1 MLRTIRSN
9 EALLGLLIATAIS
22 MSGQGIISP
31 VLPLYAQTFQVNIV
45 MVGMAVSAFGLA
57 RLFLGLP
64 AGLAADRYG
73 RHHLLVLGAGL
84 FAVANVAAG
93 LAGDFWLLIACRLL
107 AGAGS
112 SVFLTTGRV
121 VIADLSTPA
130 NRGRLMAYYELSF
143 VLGIS
148 LGPAIG
154 GFAAELFGYAS
165 PFFLVGGLSTIG
177 ALWTH
182 FRVPE
187 TRPAEPASSSPR
199 PALRPSFFFY
209 PPLFGVGLVAL
220 AVFFTR
226 TGSRQGIL
234 PLVGAAAGLTP
245 SQIGLIYTGVL
256 LAEMICMPGAGIL
269 ADRLDRRFVLVVG
282 LVVPALGLLL
292 LVASQDTWSFI
303 VASLLVGVG
312 LAATGPAL
320 AATFIEAA
328 PPAGGPG
335 LSMGLYRTYGD
346 VGSLLGGP
354 LLGWFA
360 DHTGFGGSLGAN
372 ALFLAAATAGFL
384 ALARRGPASAQSREP
399 LREGPPS

>member
-31 VLPLYAQTFQVNIV
+31 VLPLYAQTFQVDIV

-73 RHHLLVLGAGL
+73 RHRLLVLGACL
-84 FAVANVAAG
+84 FALANVAAG
-93 LAGDFWLLIACRLL
+93 LAGSFWFLIACRLL

-148 LGPAIG
+148 LGPAVG
-154 GFAAELFGYAS
+154 GFVAELFGYAS
-165 PFFLVGGLSTIG
+165 PFFLVGVLATIG

-182 FRVPE
+182 LRVPE
-187 TRPAEPASSSPR
+187 TRPAGPAGAGPR
-199 PALRPSFFFY
+199 PGLRPSFFFY
-209 PPLFGVGLVAL
+209 PPLLGVGLVAL

-245 SQIGLIYTGVL
+245 GQIGLIYTGVL
-256 LAEMICMPGAGIL
+256 LAEMVLMPGAGLL
-269 ADRLDRRFVLVVG
+269 ADRLDRRFVLVAG

-292 LVASQDTWSFI
+292 LVTDQGIGSFML
-303 VASLLVGVG
+303 ASLLVGVG

-320 AATFIEAA
+320 AATFIEEA

-346 VGSLLGGP
+346 IGSLLGGP
-354 LLGWFA
+354 LLGWVA
-360 DHTGFGGSLGAN
+360 DRTGFRGSMAAN
-372 ALFLAAATAGFL
+372 ALLLSAATAGFL
-384 ALARRGPASAQSREP
+384 ALAPRRQGSADQAPGRMRRP
-399 LREGPPS
+399 L